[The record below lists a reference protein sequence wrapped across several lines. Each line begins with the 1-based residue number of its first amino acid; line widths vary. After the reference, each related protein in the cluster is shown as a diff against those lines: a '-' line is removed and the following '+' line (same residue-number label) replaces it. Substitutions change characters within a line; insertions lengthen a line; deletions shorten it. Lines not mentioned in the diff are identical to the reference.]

1 MSLITEMH
9 ADGTILRQWENGEQ
23 DLFSTE
29 EQDQPPADPAVD
41 VPVDHPILEAKRQLA
56 EAYAQKA
63 EAVLIVSALRDPLA
77 NLTPSSAST
86 TVRTAILNQRAAL
99 DALLGQ
105 LETP

>member
-63 EAVLIVSALRDPLA
+63 EAVLSDPTINSIKEIKDGMIQVFSEVSEG
-77 NLTPSSAST
+77 
-86 TVRTAILNQRAAL
+86 LN
-99 DALLGQ
+99 
-105 LETP
+105 P